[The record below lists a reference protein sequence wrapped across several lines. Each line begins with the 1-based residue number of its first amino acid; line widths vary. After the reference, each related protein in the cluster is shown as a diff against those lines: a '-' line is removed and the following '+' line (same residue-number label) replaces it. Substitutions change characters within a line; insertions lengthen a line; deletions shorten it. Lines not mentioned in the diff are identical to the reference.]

1 MLEKIEVTRAFKF
14 GNRTLPDPNPK
25 LSPAQ
30 IKDHY
35 AALYPELTSA
45 AVEGPQLK
53 NGKQVYTLATQV
65 GTKG

>member
-1 MLEKIEVTRAFKF
+1 MLETKAVTRAFKF
-14 GNRTLPDPNPK
+14 GNRNLPDPNPK

-30 IKDHY
+30 VKDVY
-35 AALYPELTSA
+35 AAQYPELTSA

-53 NGKQVYTLATQV
+53 NGRQVYTLATKV

>member
-1 MLEKIEVTRAFKF
+1 MLETKAVTRSFKF
-14 GNRTLPDPNPK
+14 GNRKLPDPNPK

-53 NGKQVYTLATQV
+53 NGEQVYTLATQL